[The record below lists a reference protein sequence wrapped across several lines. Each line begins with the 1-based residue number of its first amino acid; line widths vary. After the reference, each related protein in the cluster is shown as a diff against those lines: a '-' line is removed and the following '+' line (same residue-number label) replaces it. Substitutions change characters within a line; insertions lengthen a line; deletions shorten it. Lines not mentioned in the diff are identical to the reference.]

1 MTITAVIA
9 SPLSAAVAGRIAA
22 EAPDGVRIVYRP
34 DLVPPPRYPCDHVGD
49 PTFRRTTEQEAEW
62 REILRGA
69 EITWDFPE
77 SGGDGPAELT
87 PNLRWVQGTSA
98 GVGARVMRLGLF
110 ERPEVYVT
118 TASGIHAR
126 PLAEYVFGALLAHV
140 KHVPHLAEQ
149 QRAHHWE
156 RFTPDTLDGRT
167 MVLVGPG
174 RIGREVARLAHA
186 FDMTVLALARD
197 SDPGRATDLGVD
209 EIFTRDRF
217 HAMLGRAD
225 VVVLSA
231 PQTPETD
238 NIMDEAAFAALRPG
252 TVFVN
257 IGRGTLVDEDALLAA
272 LRDGRVGYA
281 VLDVFRTEPLSVDSP
296 FWDEPNVRISP
307 HSVANSTNEYD
318 RIANL
323 FIANLARYADGR
335 ASEMTPQYSREKGY

>member
-9 SPLSAAVAGRIAA
+9 SPLSAAVAERIAA
-22 EAPDGVRIVYRP
+22 EAPKGVRIVYRP
-34 DLVPPPRYPCDHVGD
+34 DLLPPPRYTCDHVGD
-49 PTFRRTTEQEAEW
+49 PAFRRTAAQEAEW
-62 REILRGA
+62 RGILRDA

-87 PNLRWVQGTSA
+87 PNLKWVQGTSA
-98 GVGARVMRLGLF
+98 GVGARVRRLGLF
-110 ERPEVYVT
+110 EQPDVIVT
-118 TASGIHAR
+118 TASGTHAR
-126 PLAEYVFGALLAHV
+126 PLAEYVFGALLAHA
-140 KHVPHLAEQ
+140 KHVPHLANQ
-149 QRAHHWE
+149 QRAHRWE
-156 RFTPDTLDGRT
+156 RFTPDTLDGKT

-197 SDPGRATDLGVD
+197 SDPSRAADLGVD
-209 EIFTRDRF
+209 EVFTRNQF
-217 HAMLGRAD
+217 HEMLGRAD

-272 LRDGRVGYA
+272 LHDGRVGYA
-281 VLDVFRTEPLSVDSP
+281 VLDVFRTEPLPADSP

-318 RIANL
+318 RIADL
-323 FIANLARYADGR
+323 FIANLTRYAAGR
-335 ASEMTPQYSREKGY
+335 ASEMTPKYSREKGY